1 MMLYYADVAAWAD
14 GNGKGDYNTVLG
26 LMTKDRMIPG
36 YESKTFDLYK
46 GVGRD
51 YGYSEELSGI
61 LDAFVESKGPQ
72 EILL

>member
-1 MMLYYADVAAWAD
+1 MEDFSGVAAWAEM
-14 GNGKGDYNTVLG
+14 NKLGDYNNVLG
-26 LMTKDRMIPG
+26 LMEKDRMIPG

-51 YGYSEELSGI
+51 YGYSEELSSI
-61 LDAFVESKGPQ
+61 LDAFVEANGAQ

>member
-1 MMLYYADVAAWAD
+1 MEDFSGVAAWASM
-14 GNGKGDYNTVLG
+14 NNLGDYNAVIG
-26 LMTKDRMIPG
+26 MMEKDHMIPG

-51 YGYSEELSGI
+51 YGYSQELSQI
-61 LDAFVESKGPQ
+61 LDAFVEANGEQ

>member
-1 MMLYYADVAAWAD
+1 MEDFSSVAAWAEMNKL
-14 GNGKGDYNTVLG
+14 GCYNNVLG
-26 LMTKDRMIPG
+26 LMEKDRMIPG

-51 YGYSEELSGI
+51 YGYSAELSII
-61 LDAFVESKGPQ
+61 LDAFVEANGAQ

>member
-1 MMLYYADVAAWAD
+1 MEDFSSVAAWAEMNKL
-14 GNGKGDYNTVLG
+14 GHYNNVLG
-26 LMTKDRMIPG
+26 LMEKDRMIPG

-51 YGYSEELSGI
+51 YGYSEELSSI
-61 LDAFVESKGPQ
+61 LDAFVEANGAQ